1 MEEKGMRMEEENA
14 REYKAWLFKEKL
26 KMEAER
32 KQLETERE
40 LLLKEQQQFEAEK
53 KEYEYEMKSYMKKI
67 RFEKERMKQEKS
79 FFDTKFKILEN
90 GFRQLAADK
99 EQFQYEKKMFETM
112 KKVNQYHDE
121 MQDETFDYEDGGYV
135 PVFFFKGVNSPLGLK
150 KRYKDLIKIFH
161 PDNLFGDHD
170 TILKINKE
178 YEMMKKKYS
187 YQKKTV

>member
-1 MEEKGMRMEEENA
+1 
-14 REYKAWLFKEKL
+14 
-26 KMEAER
+26 
-32 KQLETERE
+32 
-40 LLLKEQQQFEAEK
+40 
-53 KEYEYEMKSYMKKI
+53 
-67 RFEKERMKQEKS
+67 
-79 FFDTKFKILEN
+79 
-90 GFRQLAADK
+90 
-99 EQFQYEKKMFETM
+99 M

-121 MQDETFDYEDGGYV
+121 MQDDGYSYGDGGYV

-178 YEMMKKKYS
+178 YEMMKKKFN

>member
-1 MEEKGMRMEEENA
+1 MDEKELINEEENA
-14 REYKAWLFKEKL
+14 KEYKAWLFKEKM

-32 KQLETERE
+32 RELAEERE
-40 LLLKEQQQFEAEK
+40 RLLREQQKFEADK
-53 KEYEYEMKSYMKKI
+53 KEYEHELKAYMDKI
-67 RFEKERMKQEKS
+67 RFEKERMKQEKN

-90 GFRQLAADK
+90 GFKQLAADK
-99 EQFQYEKKMFETM
+99 EQFLYEKKMFETM

-121 MQDETFDYEDGGYV
+121 MQDEDYNYENGGYV
-135 PVFFFKGVNSPLGLK
+135 PVFFFKGVTSSLGLK

-161 PDNLFGDHD
+161 PDNLFGDHE

-178 YEMMKKKYS
+178 YEMMKKKYN